1 MKNATT
7 IKKFQF
13 FDIESDNKL
22 GETEVN
28 NLSNVSPYSMF
39 AVNQV
44 VFLNAKLKKK
54 VDHSYLNQSLILKV
68 IKNKIVD
75 EYSIFNKMI
84 YFFQLKYF
92 GSKYYFITCGGD
104 FKEHVAGNE
113 KIFIFLTSIKIYD
126 ATELI
131 EKNHVTKDKNI
142 DQYLI
147 KQINLLKNIET
158 GEIYS
163 GKDYAKNLDSFN
175 NIISFAV
182 SNDMRY
188 CTLGLDRGQIIM
200 IQVFIFQ
207 FYLFFC
213 LFVYLFIYF

>member
-13 FDIESDNKL
+13 FDIETENKN
-22 GETEVN
+22 GETEIN
-28 NLSNVSPYSMF
+28 NLANVSPYSMY

-44 VFLNAKLKKK
+44 VFLNAKVKKK
-54 VDHSYLNQSLILKV
+54 VDHSYTNESLILKI

-92 GSKYYFITCGGD
+92 NSKYYFITCGGD
-104 FKEHVAGNE
+104 FKEYVVGNE
-113 KIFIFLTSIKIYD
+113 KMFVFLTSIKIYD

-131 EKNHVTKDKNI
+131 DKNHSTKDRKI
-142 DQYLI
+142 EQYLM
-147 KQINLLKNIET
+147 KQINLLKNIDT
-158 GEIYS
+158 GEIYT
-163 GKDYAKNLDSFN
+163 GKDFPKNVDSFN

-182 SNDMRY
+182 SNDMKY
-188 CTLGLDRGQIIM
+188 CTLGLDKGQII
-200 IQVFIFQ
+200 IVQVF
-207 FYLFFC
+207 
-213 LFVYLFIYF
+213 

>member
-13 FDIESDNKL
+13 FDIEQEMKL
-22 GETEVN
+22 GEIEQN
-28 NLSNVSPYSMF
+28 NLQNVSPYSMF

-54 VDHSYLNQSLILKV
+54 VEHSFSNESLILKI

-92 GSKYYFITCGGD
+92 NSKYYFITCGGD
-104 FKEHVAGNE
+104 FKEHIVGNE

-126 ATELI
+126 ATELVD
-131 EKNHVTKDKNI
+131 KNHVTKDKKIEN
-142 DQYLI
+142 YLI
-147 KQINLLKNIET
+147 KQIDLLKNIDT
-158 GEIYS
+158 GDIYT
-163 GKDYAKNLDSFN
+163 GKDYSKNVESFS

-182 SNDMRY
+182 SNDLKY
-188 CTLGLDRGQIIM
+188 CTLGLERGQIIM
-200 IQVFIFQ
+200 VQVN
-207 FYLFFC
+207 
-213 LFVYLFIYF
+213 

>member
-13 FDIESDNKL
+13 FDIESESKFGD
-22 GETEVN
+22 TEIN
-28 NLSNVSPYSMF
+28 NLANVSPYSMY

-54 VDHSYLNQSLILKV
+54 VDHSYRNESLILKI

-75 EYSIFNKMI
+75 EYSIFDKMI

-92 GSKYYFITCGGD
+92 NSKYYFITCGGD
-104 FKEHVAGNE
+104 FKEIVVGNE
-113 KIFIFLTSIKIYD
+113 KMFIFLTSIKIFD

-131 EKNHVTKDKNI
+131 DKNQVTKDKKI

-158 GEIYS
+158 GEIYT
-163 GKDYAKNLDSFN
+163 GKDYPKNVDSFN
-175 NIISFAV
+175 NIISFSV
-182 SNDMRY
+182 SNDMKY
-188 CTLGLDRGQIIM
+188 CSLGLDRGQIIM
-200 IQVFIFQ
+200 IQVFIYSFLITK
-207 FYLFFC
+207 F
-213 LFVYLFIYF
+213 